1 MRASYLAWHW
11 ILSFEYKEA
20 EKFAA
25 SEKKSR
31 RRQEMNKKNVNI
43 YVKKS
48 WEFAVLKVHKHEIIS
63 IYFLT

>member
-25 SEKKSR
+25 NEKKSR
-31 RRQEMNKKNVNI
+31 KRHEMYKKNVNI
-43 YVKKS
+43 MEADS
-48 WEFAVLKVHKHEIIS
+48 LPC
-63 IYFLT
+63 